1 MIRRVTLA
9 AALALCLPAA
19 AGEFDT
25 IGSLSQGEFHR
36 LSQDLGAAFSYK
48 GVTPA
53 TPLGLLGFDVGVEA
67 TRTTIENSS
76 LFRRAGGSE
85 HSELLIP
92 KLHVYKGLPAG
103 FDIGAFL
110 AGSSDVGAT
119 LVGVDLR
126 YAVLDDSLAM
136 PAVALRLSGTRATG
150 LGKLNVGT
158 LALDV
163 MVSKKFALLTPY
175 AGAGTVR
182 VQSRP
187 HADGLGDENFNV
199 GRVFG
204 GVNLNLLAVNLAFEA
219 EKTGKNTSLTAK
231 VGWRF

>member
-1 MIRRVTLA
+1 MIRRIALTVV
-9 AALALCLPAA
+9 LALGLPAA
-19 AGEFDT
+19 AGDFGSL
-25 IGSLSQGEFHR
+25 GSLSQDEFHR

-53 TPLGLLGFDVGVEA
+53 TPLGMLGFDVGVEA

-85 HSELLIP
+85 HSELVIP

-103 FDIGAFL
+103 FDIGAFI

-119 LVGVDLR
+119 LVGLDLR
-126 YAVLDDSLAM
+126 YAVLDDSLAR

-150 LGKLNVGT
+150 LGGLNFGT
-158 LALDV
+158 LALDA

-175 AGAGTVR
+175 VGAGTAR
-182 VQSRP
+182 IQSRP
-187 HADGLGDENFNV
+187 HVDGLADENFNRA
-199 GRVFG
+199 RVFG
-204 GVNLNLLAVNLAFEA
+204 GANLNLLAVNLAFEA
-219 EKTGKNTSLTAK
+219 ERMGGNTSLTAK